1 MLLEESCAQNER
13 CAWAPR
19 NSKSHEPSPSPTI
32 SLQVRVLVVDD
43 SGLNRKVMRRAVERL
58 SSEYVQ
64 NNVIF
69 VIDECNDGVTAYEAV
84 TRALDKQCPYDLLL
98 MDNVMLKMNGPEA
111 AAKMRAGG
119 YSGYICGVTGNV
131 MARDVKHFVDSG
143 ADIVLP
149 KPLNVDRLRE
159 VLNRVV
165 ERNIV

>member
-1 MLLEESCAQNER
+1 
-13 CAWAPR
+13 
-19 NSKSHEPSPSPTI
+19 
-32 SLQVRVLVVDD
+32 
-43 SGLNRKVMRRAVERL
+43 MRRAVERL
-58 SSEYVQ
+58 SSEYVR
-64 NNVIF
+64 NNVVF

-84 TRALDKQCPYDLLL
+84 TRALDTRCPFDLLL

-111 AAKMRAGG
+111 AAKMRSGG

-143 ADIVLP
+143 ADILLP